1 MGSHLVNSG
10 GLNGARSLRCD
21 TDAAACRLPIL
32 GLGRLRERISGP
44 LALHASTGQSPAP
57 GPGHARIERG
67 RRPAAPH
74 GPARPAPAGRGR
86 SPTRQRERHASSLHT
101 GPPLRRVTE
110 PARALGM
117 PVLATARQAQRE
129 RQPSGKQTTSS
140 PRMIPPEYGPDT
152 IKRETGTTSSE
163 ARGSDN
169 AHGQVFSTG
178 CWTMTTPT

>member
-1 MGSHLVNSG
+1 MLANEHHPPLPLRRRDRAAPDSGVTGHCPASH
-10 GLNGARSLRCD
+10 
-21 TDAAACRLPIL
+21 
-32 GLGRLRERISGP
+32 
-44 LALHASTGQSPAP
+44 P
-57 GPGHARIERG
+57 GPAQTGRG
-67 RRPAAPH
+67 RRRAGPH

-86 SPTRQRERHASSLHT
+86 SPTRQRERHASSLPT

-117 PVLATARQAQRE
+117 PVLATAHQARRE